1 MLYKTNDTQFDMP
14 STDLKDI
21 TLNILKFKE
30 LGTSLVMSRSELAE
44 EETLESSLDDQ
55 LKRLEN
61 SVKGLKFEQKNKIS
75 FGKNQDIEA
84 FELRNQFIK
93 GSEKVYQYQLVCL
106 IPGTRTMFAMSY
118 VKNTELGK
126 EELAHWQLIKQ
137 SFEFKN

>member
-1 MLYKTNDTQFDMP
+1 MLYKTNDTQFDIP
-14 STDLKDI
+14 SADLKDI

-30 LGTSLVMSRSELAE
+30 FGTSLVMSRSELSE

>member
-1 MLYKTNDTQFDMP
+1 MHYNTNDTQFEIP
-14 STDLKDI
+14 STNLQDS
-21 TLNILKFKE
+21 TLNILKFKD
-30 LGTSLVMSRSELAE
+30 LGTSLVMSRSQLAE

-93 GSEKVYQYQLVCL
+93 GTEKVYQYQLVCL
-106 IPGTRTMFAMSY
+106 IPDTRTMFAMSY
-118 VKNTELGK
+118 VKNTELG
-126 EELAHWQLIKQ
+126 EQELAHWQQIKQ
-137 SFEFKN
+137 NFEFKN